1 MEPVRVIARAH
12 ALDGKE
18 EELKQ
23 VLRQL
28 ILPTRSEQGCRYY
41 EFFESS
47 VAGVFLFHEL
57 WDSKADLQAHARGAR
72 FLEIMAAAG
81 KLVRTPMEVNL
92 LTEVQ

>member
-12 ALDGKE
+12 ALDGKA

-23 VLRQL
+23 LLRQL
-28 ILPTRSEQGCRYY
+28 ILPTRSETGCRYY

-47 VAGVFLFHEL
+47 VPGVFYFHEL
-57 WDSKADLQAHARGAR
+57 WDTKADLNAHAHGTR
-72 FLEIMAAAG
+72 FIEIMTQAE
-81 KLVRTPMEVNL
+81 KLIRTPMEVNL